1 MKLVELLNELKRI
14 YVICPCCGEPFRL
27 SETTLYTRAAPP
39 KTVFEQMEDAR
50 LRLERRIEKF
60 DADEEEIRDEAKRLG
75 QLEAR
80 RRLREIAPFFVAR
93 RIDPHDVKLLFHPV
107 EYIVFRGMQTDRCA
121 SVDFIDH
128 PATNQER
135 ERIHRSLDSAIRAGN
150 LEWQT
155 FRIAEDGHVALDGA
169 GARRLA
175 LRKNMAG

>member
-1 MKLVELLNELKRI
+1 MKLVEVFNELKRI

-27 SETTLYTRAAPP
+27 SEATLYTKSAPP
-39 KTVFEQMEDAR
+39 RTVFEQMEDAR

-60 DADEEEIRDEAKRLG
+60 DENEDAIREEARRLG

-93 RIDPHDVKLLFHPV
+93 RIDPQDVKLLFHPV
-107 EYIVFRGMQTDRCA
+107 EYVVFRGMQTDRCA

-128 PATNQER
+128 PATNREC
-135 ERIHRSLDSAIRAGN
+135 ERIQRSLDGAIKAGN

-155 FRIAEDGHVALDGA
+155 FRINADGRVVRDGA
-169 GARRLA
+169 GVRPDRLS
-175 LRKNMAG
+175 G